1 MSTLFSFEMQVNDIF
16 QLSVGRT
23 VFVGEIIGSN
33 YVKKCE
39 CVIKVPGENDIAVTI
54 DGEDILCGKKND
66 LRAISTRDKLDIE
79 RLKKFAGSLRIIGK

>member
-1 MSTLFSFEMQVNDIF
+1 MSTTSSFEMQVNDIF

-23 VFVGEIIGSN
+23 VFVGEITGSN

-39 CVIKVPGENDIAVTI
+39 CIIKVPGENDVAVSI
-54 DGEDILCGKKND
+54 DGEDIPCGKKND

-79 RLKKFAGSLRIIGK
+79 HLRKFAGLLRIIGK